1 MPTLF
6 TPIQLGRYALKH
18 RVVHAP
24 VTRLR
29 SDPDDTPSA
38 MMVEYYRQR
47 ASDGGLLISESSHTL
62 RSGRGYLG
70 GPGIYEDRHIAGWKK
85 IADAVHEKGGRI
97 FMQIVHDGRQS
108 HVDLT
113 GGTPPVAPSVVPFET
128 RVLTARGWVPNSPHR
143 AADIEEVRLLIDA
156 YRTAAERALEAG
168 VDGVELHSANGYL
181 ADTFLQ
187 DGTNT
192 RTDDYGGS
200 IEKRARFT
208 LEAARGMISVFGA
221 DRVGVRLSPSG
232 KWGAMSD
239 SSPQDTFRY
248 VVRQLDSMG
257 LAYLHLIEPRVMG
270 VETLDD
276 KAGPV
281 ASEYLRQFFN
291 GPILSAGGYDREGAN
306 AALRSGHADLIAF
319 GRYFTSN
326 PDLPE
331 RLRLNLPL
339 ADYDRSAFWGGDE
352 HGYIDFPA
360 YGAARVE

>member
-1 MPTLF
+1 MSKLF
-6 TPIQLGRYALKH
+6 SPLQLGRYTLKH

-47 ASDGGLLISESSHTL
+47 ASDGGLLISESSHTM

-70 GPGIYEDRHIAGWKK
+70 GPGIYEDQHIAGWKK

-128 RVLTARGWVPNSPHR
+128 QVLTAKGWVPQSPHR
-143 AADIEEVRLLIDA
+143 AVDIDEIRLLIDA
-156 YRTAAERALEAG
+156 FRTAAERALEAG

-187 DGTNT
+187 DGTNK
-192 RTDDYGGS
+192 RTDEYGGS
-200 IEKRARFT
+200 IENRARFT

-232 KWGAMSD
+232 KWGAISD

-248 VVRQLDSMG
+248 VTQQLNSMG

-270 VETLDD
+270 IETLDENE
-276 KAGPV
+276 APV
-281 ASEYLRQFFN
+281 ASEYLRQFFE
-291 GPILSAGGYDREGAN
+291 GPIISAGGYTRDGAE
-306 AALRSGHADLIAF
+306 AALQKGNADLIAF

-339 ADYDRSAFWGGDE
+339 ADYDRSAFWGGGE
-352 HGYIDFPA
+352 GGYIDFPPHD
-360 YGAARVE
+360 AARAK

>member
-1 MPTLF
+1 MSMLF
-6 TPIQLGRYALKH
+6 TPFRVGRYTLKH

-24 VTRLR
+24 LTRLR

-47 ASDGGLLISESSHTL
+47 ASDGGLLISESSHTM

-70 GPGIYEDRHIAGWKK
+70 GPGIYEDRHIEGWKR
-85 IADAVHEKGGRI
+85 IADAVHDKGGRI

-128 RVLTARGWVPNSPHR
+128 QVITAKGWVPQSPHR
-143 AADIEEVRLLIDA
+143 AADTAEVRLLIDA
-156 YRTAAERALEAG
+156 FRTAAERALEAG

-187 DGTNT
+187 DGTNR
-192 RTDDYGGS
+192 RTDEYGGS
-200 IEKRARFT
+200 IENRARFT

-232 KWGAMSD
+232 QWGAISD
-239 SSPQDTFRY
+239 SNPQATFRY
-248 VVRQLDSMG
+248 VVEQLDTLG
-257 LAYLHLIEPRVMG
+257 LAYLHLIEPRIMG
-270 VETLDD
+270 AETLDED
-276 KAGPV
+276 GAPV
-281 ASEYLRQFFN
+281 ASEYLRRFFH
-291 GPILSAGGYDREGAN
+291 GPIISAGGYTRDGAES
-306 AALRSGHADLIAF
+306 ALAKGSADLIAF
-319 GRYFTSN
+319 GRYFASN

-331 RLRLNLPL
+331 RLRRKLPL
-339 ADYDRSAFWGGDE
+339 APYDRSAFWGGDE
-352 HGYIDFPA
+352 RGYIDYPA
-360 YGAARVE
+360 YQGQAAA